1 LESDW
6 TARPDP
12 ALTLLAVPTDIE
24 PPALA
29 RLLDFAE
36 RPRTQDWSLRA
47 ALVRYAQPRPQSV
60 SDLLDLV
67 RRLESALRQHA
78 AILQRE
84 GDALWDAVEAG
95 TTPADEEHAQVV
107 ALLRVATELDQLG
120 DALASWAVDITG
132 ERPDATVDAVVEE
145 VGTRLDALGV
155 PHEERPPPR
164 QRG

>member
-1 LESDW
+1 M
-6 TARPDP
+6 P
-12 ALTLLAVPTDIE
+12 ADIE
-24 PPALA
+24 PAELA

-67 RRLESALRQHA
+67 RRLEAALAQHA
-78 AILQRE
+78 AVIQRD
-84 GDALWDAVEAG
+84 GDRLWDALEGG
-95 TTPADEEHAQVV
+95 TSTGDEQHAQVV
-107 ALLRVATELDQLG
+107 SLLRVATEFDQLG
-120 DALASWAVDITG
+120 DVLADWAVDITG
-132 ERPDATVDAVVEE
+132 ERPDAQVDAVVED
-145 VGTRLDALGV
+145 VGSQLDALGV

>member
-1 LESDW
+1 M
-6 TARPDP
+6 
-12 ALTLLAVPTDIE
+12 
-24 PPALA
+24 
-29 RLLDFAE
+29 
-36 RPRTQDWSLRA
+36 RA

-67 RRLESALRQHA
+67 RRLESALGQHA

-84 GDALWDAVEAG
+84 GDALWDALEGG
-95 TTPADEEHAQVV
+95 TSPGDEEHAEVV

-120 DALASWAVDITG
+120 DVLAELGRRHHAASGPT
-132 ERPDATVDAVVEE
+132 RQVDAVVEE
-145 VGTRLDALGV
+145 VGTRLDVLGV

>member
-1 LESDW
+1 M
-6 TARPDP
+6 P
-12 ALTLLAVPTDIE
+12 ADIE

-67 RRLESALRQHA
+67 RRLEAALGQHA
-78 AILQRE
+78 AILQRD
-84 GDALWDAVEAG
+84 GDALWDALEGG
-95 TTPADEEHAQVV
+95 TSPSDEQHAQVV

-120 DALASWAVDITG
+120 DILAGWAVDISG
-132 ERPDATVDAVVEE
+132 ERPDAQVDAVVED
-145 VGTRLDALGV
+145 VGTQLEVLGV